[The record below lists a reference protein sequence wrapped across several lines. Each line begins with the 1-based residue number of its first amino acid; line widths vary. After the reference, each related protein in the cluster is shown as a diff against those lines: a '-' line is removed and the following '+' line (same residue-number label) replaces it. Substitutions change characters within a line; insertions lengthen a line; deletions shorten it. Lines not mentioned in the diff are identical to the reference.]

1 MSFVTHGHPQIQ
13 HRVRR
18 GSGAARDLMSKTQRH
33 HRRGRRGRT
42 VVILV
47 FQLKG
52 RGVILCPYYLNERR
66 ENKFSVNQS
75 NRMVVSVNV
84 CTFRWYFTGAN
95 SFSSIFRKS
104 SSLSATQ
111 LIFPPLSLI
120 MRQFSPIS
128 QPCRAHFFFFATQ
141 V

>member
-1 MSFVTHGHPQIQ
+1 MGTAIPRGVGRRAGGGAREAQAASRQ
-13 HRVRR
+13 RR
-18 GSGAARDLMSKTQRH
+18 GQGLDVKNSAREAQAAPRQR
-33 HRRGRRGRT
+33 RT

-52 RGVILCPYYLNERR
+52 RGVILCPYYLNKRR

-95 SFSSIFRKS
+95 SFSAFFWKS
-104 SSLSATQ
+104 LFLSVTQ
-111 LIFPPLSLI
+111 LIFP
-120 MRQFSPIS
+120 
-128 QPCRAHFFFFATQ
+128 
-141 V
+141 